1 MVKIDR
7 TPTPPASLAIESRK
21 VNGSYREPDVTD
33 QLRIDFHGKCYICEL
48 GELTDIQVEHLRP
61 HHSRAIRERVFDWN
75 NLFYS
80 CPHCNNLKKDSKYD
94 DKILDCCAVD
104 PERFLCHIFEE
115 QSVSVK
121 PADGITSEEAVMT
134 AELIQNSFEKRNTG
148 IRTIQCNV
156 RFQKLAETMNDLFNT
171 LEGYKKNPSSRKY
184 SSALRAK
191 LSRKYKFAAFT
202 RYYVRSHIDDY
213 PGLRELV
220 L

>member
-21 VNGSYREPDVTD
+21 ANGSYREQDVTD
-33 QLRIDFHGKCYICEL
+33 QLRHDFHGKCYICEL
-48 GELTDIQVEHLRP
+48 DELTDIQVEHLRP
-61 HHSRAIRERVFDWN
+61 HHNRAIKERVFDWN

-80 CPHCNNLKKDSKYD
+80 CPHCNNLKKESKYD

-104 PERFLCHIFEE
+104 PEQYLYHIFEE

-121 PADGITSEEAVMT
+121 PADGVTSEEAAMT
-134 AELIQNSFEKRNTG
+134 ADLIQSSFEKRNTG
-148 IRTIQCNV
+148 IRTIQCDA
-156 RFQKLAETMNDLFNT
+156 RFQRLAKTMNDLFNT
-171 LEGYKKNPSSRKY
+171 LEGYKKNPASRKY
-184 SSALRAK
+184 CSALRAK

>member
-1 MVKIDR
+1 MVKIER

-21 VNGSYREPDVTD
+21 ANGSYREQDVTD
-33 QLRIDFHGKCYICEL
+33 QLRRDFWGKCYICEL
-48 GELTDIQVEHLRP
+48 DDLTDVQVEHLRP
-61 HHSRAIRERVFDWN
+61 HHNRAIKERVFDWN

-80 CPHCNNLKKDSKYD
+80 CPHCNNIKKESKYD
-94 DKILDCCAVD
+94 DKILDCCVVD
-104 PERFLCHIFEE
+104 PEKYLCHAFEG

-121 PADGITSEEAVMT
+121 PAPGITSEIMVMT
-134 AELIQNSFEKRNTG
+134 ADLIQNSFEMRNTG
-148 IRTIQCNV
+148 IRTIQCDV
-156 RFQKLAETMNDLFNT
+156 RFQRLAKTMNDLFYT

-184 SSALRAK
+184 YSALCAK